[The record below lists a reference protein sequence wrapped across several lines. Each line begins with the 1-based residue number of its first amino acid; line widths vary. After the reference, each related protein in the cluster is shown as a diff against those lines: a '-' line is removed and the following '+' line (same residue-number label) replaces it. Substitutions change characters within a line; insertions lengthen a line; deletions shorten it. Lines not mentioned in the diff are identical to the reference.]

1 MGERIRGHEWFKI
14 REQVMER
21 DDWQCRNCAEESNL
35 VVHHIVPISNHGT
48 NQLTNLVTLCRQ
60 CHRAAHNHRSGI
72 ENGSSSE
79 LPSRKIFTEGT
90 ISTVCRSTH
99 HPLHLALIVI
109 IIKTGIGVGEICN
122 LDLQDVT
129 LKNDSSNT
137 LPELSGPGLQIRYG
151 GDIPYNNRRE
161 RRESTVIPVD
171 SELEHVLL
179 RWLAIRPDN
188 PDTDSLFVKTKEK
201 WGERIDPSTV
211 RYVFEKVGRDH
222 GLYSEDNELENL
234 TPVSLRYFFKERFS
248 GRPVHREY
256 ILGRQTSSG
265 IDFPSFEKD
274 YRDNIFKI

>member
-1 MGERIRGHEWFKI
+1 MGDRIRGHEWFKI
-14 REQVMER
+14 RKQVLER
-21 DDWQCRNCAEESNL
+21 DDWQCCNCSEGSNL

-48 NQLTNLVTLCRQ
+48 NQLANLVTLCRQ

-72 ENGSSSE
+72 ENGSSSG
-79 LPSRKIFTEGT
+79 LASRRIFLEDT
-90 ISTVCRSTH
+90 ISAVCRSTH
-99 HPLHLALIVI
+99 PPLHLGLIVI
-109 IIKTGIGVGEICN
+109 VTKTGIGVGEICN
-122 LDLQDVT
+122 LNLQDVSLT
-129 LKNDSSNT
+129 SDSSNICS
-137 LPELSGPGLQIRYG
+137 ELSGPGLQIRYG

-161 RRESTVIPVD
+161 RRESTLIPVD